1 MTLTQFIILETTEV
15 LAILGYAVYLEL
27 IELRFWD
34 LDKDLKRNII
44 ERGFRETPLK
54 PMEMSF
60 EENKDCIND
69 SFLDLEQNS
78 TINKEINDSTEF

>member
-1 MTLTQFIILETTEV
+1 
-15 LAILGYAVYLEL
+15 
-27 IELRFWD
+27 
-34 LDKDLKRNII
+34 
-44 ERGFRETPLK
+44 
-54 PMEMSF
+54 MSF